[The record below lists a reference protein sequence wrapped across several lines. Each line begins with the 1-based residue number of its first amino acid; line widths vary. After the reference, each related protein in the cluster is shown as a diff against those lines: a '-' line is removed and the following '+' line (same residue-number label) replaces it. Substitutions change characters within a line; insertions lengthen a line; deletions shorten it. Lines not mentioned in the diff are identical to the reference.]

1 MQRLPCSKEKKEFAQ
16 DNRSHHVRVGTSIG
30 VAVGMLFS
38 IFNLLTPGMLPLGLV
53 ELAAVLFLVVPAM
66 AINSYPGFV
75 GVSESLL
82 IGAAMVIFGALIVFG
97 GVESTGLFW
106 VYTMPFLAFFL
117 KGQGLGWLYSLGFMA
132 LSTFYLGW
140 VAPQLSFAQRYS
152 PLVAVHFLL
161 SLGFYT
167 LLAAAFDHVRNRRDG
182 QLRQAKEQAEAVN
195 QELRQAK
202 EQMEAAFLAK
212 SRFLAAASHDLRQPA
227 HALGMFVSRLTQLP
241 HRDSATTE
249 IVAGVNASVQALQE
263 MLDVFFDYS
272 RLDAQSTDVKQ
283 QPFAIDAVFDK
294 LRLCFANSAAE
305 KGLRLQ
311 IRPSSAWVLSDPV
324 LLQRILLNLVSN
336 ALQYTPQGNILVS
349 CRRVHGNTQAR
360 IEVWDSGIGIAM
372 PNHEKVFEEFFQVE
386 NPERDR
392 NKGLGLG
399 LSMVQRACRLLNHPL
414 MLRSGLGCGSRFSF
428 LVPLAPTLSALTSE
442 TPVDATP
449 MGELAGLH
457 VLLVEDDALGSRALQ
472 GLLIAWGCQVSVA
485 GDAEM
490 ACELVRQ
497 GPSPNYVVSDYRLRG
512 AHNGIDAIRLLRELS
527 GQDIAACLI
536 SGDTEM
542 DLRQKAQAA
551 GLVLLQKPVP
561 PAKLRS
567 LLRRVVC
574 ANNSAS

>member
-1 MQRLPCSKEKKEFAQ
+1 MQRLPYSKANKDIAQ
-16 DNRSHHVRVGTSIG
+16 DNRSHHVRVVTAIG
-30 VAVGMLFS
+30 AVVGVLFS
-38 IFNLLTPGMLPLGLV
+38 IFNLSTPGMLPLGLI
-53 ELAAVLFLVVPAM
+53 ELTAVLFLVVPAM
-66 AINSYPGFV
+66 AINRYPGGV

-117 KGQGLGWLYSLGFMA
+117 KGQRLGWLYSLGFMA
-132 LSTFYLGW
+132 ISTFYLGW
-140 VAPQLSFAQRYS
+140 GAPQLSFAQQYS
-152 PLVAVHFLL
+152 PVIVVHFLL

-167 LLAAAFDHVRNRRDG
+167 MLAAAFDYVRTQSDG
-182 QLRQAKEQAEAVN
+182 QLRQAKEQAEAAN
-195 QELRQAK
+195 HELRQAK
-202 EQMEAAFLAK
+202 EKMEAALMAK

-241 HRDSATTE
+241 RDPATTE

-272 RLDAQSTDVKQ
+272 RLDAQSTDVKR
-283 QPFAIDAVFDK
+283 QPFAIDDVFDK
-294 LRLCFANSAAE
+294 LRLCFANSAAG
-305 KGLRLQ
+305 KGLHLR

-428 LVPLAPTLSALTSE
+428 LVPLAPTLSTLTSE

-457 VLLVEDDALGSRALQ
+457 VLLIEDDALGSRALQ
-472 GLLIAWGCQVSVA
+472 GLLVAWGCQVSVA

-490 ACELVRQ
+490 ACELVHQ
-497 GPSPNYVVSDYRLRG
+497 GPSPDYVVSDYRLRG

-567 LLRRVVC
+567 LLRRVVS